1 MLKSLANGFAFKY
14 RALNERALEIISKR
28 ELYFPSPS
36 VLNDPFDC
44 DMDSLVDGSPEQLE
58 ELWDGCLEHLNQAY
72 AKHSHIFSRYID
84 GQSDSREERD
94 NYNFWRSRFDDHT
107 GRDGVL
113 RLIEEFHD
121 QLNSGSEDNVH
132 NRRAALKDFY
142 DALIHFSKRKFGI
155 CSMAGNATNILMWS
169 HYAADHTGFALAF
182 DTRTRIFVK
191 QPGISH
197 HPVDY
202 SRERKVN
209 VAKEGWP
216 GSFIQLYTRK
226 AQDWAYEQESRYIC
240 HNGSG
245 PRKYK
250 RHTLRGIILGC
261 RFGENFRN
269 APKRKLSEDLFLL
282 LEKENKERPS
292 GSKIQIYLS
301 HKVAG
306 AFALKLKRLHDVE
319 ALQKYFK
326 Q

>member
-1 MLKSLANGFAFKY
+1 
-14 RALNERALEIISKR
+14 
-28 ELYFPSPS
+28 
-36 VLNDPFDC
+36 
-44 DMDSLVDGSPEQLE
+44 
-58 ELWDGCLEHLNQAY
+58 
-72 AKHSHIFSRYID
+72 
-84 GQSDSREERD
+84 
-94 NYNFWRSRFDDHT
+94 
-107 GRDGVL
+107 
-113 RLIEEFHD
+113 
-121 QLNSGSEDNVH
+121 
-132 NRRAALKDFY
+132 
-142 DALIHFSKRKFGI
+142 
-155 CSMAGNATNILMWS
+155 MWS